1 MGFSLTFNKKTLFD
15 LSLNFGSEIQMTDE
29 IGKEFMKKTQYK
41 YMEPSAQNKGLT
53 QPPLELDYDSSQQ
66 IIDIPRP
73 QELSIKEM
81 SLQRA
86 IESRES
92 VRKYSDHPL
101 TLVELSWLLWCT
113 QGVKEVMGTR
123 ATLRTVPSA
132 GARHAFETYL
142 LVNNVDGLQE
152 GLYRFLAID
161 HKLLLVNR
169 NPNIAEKITK
179 AALDQSQ
186 VKKSNVTFLYVAVV
200 ERMKWRY
207 GMRGYRYLHLDAGH
221 VGQNLYL
228 AAENIGCGVCA
239 IAAFEDEE
247 LNRVLQLD
255 GEELFVIYL
264 LTVGK
269 KR

>member
-1 MGFSLTFNKKTLFD
+1 
-15 LSLNFGSEIQMTDE
+15 MTDE
-29 IGKEFMKKTQYK
+29 IGKEFMKKTRYK
-41 YMEPSAQNKGLT
+41 YMKPSAQSKGYT
-53 QPPLELDYDSSQQ
+53 QPSLELEYDSSQQ
-66 IIDIPRP
+66 IIDLPRP
-73 QELSIKEM
+73 QELTIKAM
-81 SLQRA
+81 NLQRA
-86 IESRES
+86 IESRKS
-92 VRKYSDHPL
+92 VRKYSDQSL
-101 TLVELSWLLWCT
+101 TLSELSWLLWCT

-142 LVNNVDGLQE
+142 LVNNVDGLKK
-152 GLYRFLAID
+152 GLYRFLAIN
-161 HKLLLVNR
+161 HKLLLVNQD
-169 NPNIAEKITK
+169 PGIAEKITK
-179 AALDQSQ
+179 AALDQSH
-186 VKKSNVTFLYVAVV
+186 VKKCNVTFLYVAVV

-207 GMRGYRYLHLDAGH
+207 GVRGYRYLHLDAGH

-247 LNRVLQLD
+247 LNRVLDLD
-255 GEELFVIYL
+255 GEEQFVIYL

>member
-1 MGFSLTFNKKTLFD
+1 
-15 LSLNFGSEIQMTDE
+15 MTDE

-41 YMEPSAQNKGLT
+41 FMGPSAQSKGLP
-53 QPPLELDYDSSQQ
+53 QPPLELDYDSSKQ
-66 IIDIPRP
+66 IIDLPKP
-73 QELSIKEM
+73 HELKIKDI
-81 SLQRA
+81 SLRQA
-86 IESRES
+86 IETRES
-92 VRKYSDHPL
+92 IRKYSDQSL
-101 TLVELSWLLWCT
+101 TLEELSWLLWCA

-142 LVNNVDGLQE
+142 LVNNVDGLQQ
-152 GLYRFLAID
+152 GLYRFIAIE
-161 HKLLLVNR
+161 HKLFQVNQDEE
-169 NPNIAEKITK
+169 IADRITK

-186 VKKSNVTFLYVAVV
+186 VKKCNVTFLFVAVV
-200 ERMKWRY
+200 ERMRWRY

-228 AAENIGCGVCA
+228 AAENINCGVCA

-247 LNRVLQLD
+247 LNRVLDLD
-255 GEELFVIYL
+255 GEEQFVIYL

>member
-1 MGFSLTFNKKTLFD
+1 MS
-15 LSLNFGSEIQMTDE
+15 DE

-41 YMEPSAQNKGLT
+41 FMGPSAQSKGLP
-53 QPPLELDYDSSQQ
+53 QPPLELDYDSSKQA
-66 IIDIPRP
+66 IDLPKP
-73 QELSIKEM
+73 QELVIKDL
-81 SLQRA
+81 SLREA

-92 VRKYSDHPL
+92 IRKYSDQSL
-101 TLVELSWLLWCT
+101 SLMELSWILWCT

-142 LVNNVDGLQE
+142 LVNNVEELQQ
-152 GLYRFLAID
+152 GLYRFIAIE
-161 HKLLLVNR
+161 HKLVLVNQ
-169 NPNIAEKITK
+169 NEKIANKITL
-179 AALDQSQ
+179 AALDQSH
-186 VKKSNVTFLYVAVV
+186 VKKCNVTFLFVVVV

-207 GMRGYRYLHLDAGH
+207 GVRGYRYLHLDAGH

-239 IAAFEDEE
+239 IAAFEDEKINRC
-247 LNRVLQLD
+247 LNLD
-255 GEELFVIYL
+255 GEEQFVIYL

>member
-1 MGFSLTFNKKTLFD
+1 M
-15 LSLNFGSEIQMTDE
+15 SEE

-41 YMEPSAQNKGLT
+41 FMGSSAQSKGLP
-53 QPPLELDYDSSQQ
+53 QPPLELEYDPSKQ
-66 IIDIPRP
+66 IIDLPNP
-73 QELSIKEM
+73 KELLIKDI
-81 SLQRA
+81 SLRKA
-86 IESRES
+86 IEARKSI
-92 VRKYSDHPL
+92 RKYSDHPL
-101 TLVELSWLLWCT
+101 TIMELSWLLWCT
-113 QGVKEVMGTR
+113 QGVKEVMESR

-142 LVNNVDGLQE
+142 LVNKVDGLQQ
-152 GLYRFLAID
+152 GLYRFIAIE
-161 HKLLLVNR
+161 HKLFPLNLEET
-169 NPNIAEKITK
+169 IAEKITK

-186 VKKSNVTFLYVAVV
+186 VKKCGVTFLLVAVV

-207 GMRGYRYLHLDAGH
+207 GVRGYRYLHLDAGH
-221 VGQNLYL
+221 VGQNIYL

-247 LNRVLQLD
+247 LNNILDLD

>member
-1 MGFSLTFNKKTLFD
+1 MS
-15 LSLNFGSEIQMTDE
+15 DE

-41 YMEPSAQNKGLT
+41 FMGPSAQSKGLP
-53 QPPLELDYDSSQQ
+53 QPPLELDYDSSKQA
-66 IIDIPRP
+66 IDLPKP
-73 QELSIKEM
+73 QELVIKDL
-81 SLQRA
+81 SLREA

-92 VRKYSDHPL
+92 IRKYSDQSL
-101 TLVELSWLLWCT
+101 SLMELSWILWCT

-142 LVNNVDGLQE
+142 LVNNVEELQQ
-152 GLYRFLAID
+152 GLYRFIAIE
-161 HKLLLVNR
+161 HKLVLVNQ
-169 NPNIAEKITK
+169 NEKIANKITL
-179 AALDQSQ
+179 AALDQSH
-186 VKKSNVTFLYVAVV
+186 VKKCNVTFLFVAVV

-207 GMRGYRYLHLDAGH
+207 GVRGYRYLHLDAGH

-239 IAAFEDEE
+239 IAAFEDEKINRC
-247 LNRVLQLD
+247 LNLD
-255 GEELFVIYL
+255 GEEQFVIYL

>member
-1 MGFSLTFNKKTLFD
+1 
-15 LSLNFGSEIQMTDE
+15 MTND

-41 YMEPSAQNKGLT
+41 FMDPSAQSKGLL
-53 QPPLELDYDSSQQ
+53 QPPLELDYDTSKQ
-66 IIDIPRP
+66 IIYLPKPQDLVIKDI
-73 QELSIKEM
+73 
-81 SLQRA
+81 SLREA

-92 VRKYSDHPL
+92 IRKYSEQLITMED
-101 TLVELSWLLWCT
+101 LSWLLWCA

-142 LVNNVDGLQE
+142 LVNNVDGLQQ
-152 GLYRFLAID
+152 GLYRFISLAHI
-161 HKLLLVNR
+161 LVPINLDDE
-169 NPNIAEKITK
+169 IADKITK

-186 VKKSNVTFLYVAVV
+186 VKKCGVTLLLVAVV

-221 VGQNLYL
+221 VGQNIYL

-247 LNRVLQLD
+247 LNRILNLD
-255 GEELFVIYL
+255 GEEQFVIYL

>member
-1 MGFSLTFNKKTLFD
+1 M
-15 LSLNFGSEIQMTDE
+15 SEE

-41 YMEPSAQNKGLT
+41 FMEPSAQSTGLP
-53 QPPLELDYDSSQQ
+53 QPPLELDYDHSKQVF
-66 IIDIPRP
+66 DLPKP
-73 QELSIKEM
+73 EELVISDMTVRE
-81 SLQRA
+81 A
-86 IESRES
+86 IEARKSI
-92 VRKYSDHPL
+92 RKYSDHSL
-101 TLVELSWLLWCT
+101 TPTELSWLLWCT
-113 QGVKEVMGTR
+113 QGVKEVMESR

-142 LVNNVDGLQE
+142 LVNRVDRLQQ
-152 GLYRFLAID
+152 GLYRFIAID
-161 HKLLLVNR
+161 HKLVPLNLEET
-169 NPNIAEKITK
+169 IADKITK

-186 VKKSNVTFLYVAVV
+186 VRKCGVTFLLVAVV

-207 GMRGYRYLHLDAGH
+207 GVRGYRYLHLDAGH

-228 AAENIGCGVCA
+228 AAESIGCGVCA

-247 LNRVLQLD
+247 LNKILDLD
-255 GEELFVIYL
+255 GEEQFVIYL